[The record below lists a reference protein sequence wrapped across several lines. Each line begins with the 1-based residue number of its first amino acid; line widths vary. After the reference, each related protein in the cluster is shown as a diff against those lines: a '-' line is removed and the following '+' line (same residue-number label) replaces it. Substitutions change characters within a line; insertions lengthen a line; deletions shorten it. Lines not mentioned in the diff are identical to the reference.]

1 MHHSSLES
9 LETFRVD
16 INNKMQ
22 LKTRAPQEDEVQA
35 QINFQNQQ
43 SRNKDNETSLM
54 DAYSE
59 NTNKFEEN
67 QEANDD
73 SFANSEQ
80 QDNSKRFADDV

>member
-35 QINFQNQQ
+35 QINF
-43 SRNKDNETSLM
+43 
-54 DAYSE
+54 
-59 NTNKFEEN
+59 
-67 QEANDD
+67 
-73 SFANSEQ
+73 
-80 QDNSKRFADDV
+80 